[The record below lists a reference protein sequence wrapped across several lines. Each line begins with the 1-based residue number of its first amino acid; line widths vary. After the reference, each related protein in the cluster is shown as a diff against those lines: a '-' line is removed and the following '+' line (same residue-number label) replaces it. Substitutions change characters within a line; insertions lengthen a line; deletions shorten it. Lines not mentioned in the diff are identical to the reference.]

1 MRLGITVS
9 RKVGGAVIRNRV
21 KRRIREWFRSWK
33 VDLDQSFDLV
43 IIAKPGA
50 AALKSPELQQELSE
64 LMNVREHRGLRGSGS

>member
-50 AALKSPELQQELSE
+50 AALKSPEFQQELSE